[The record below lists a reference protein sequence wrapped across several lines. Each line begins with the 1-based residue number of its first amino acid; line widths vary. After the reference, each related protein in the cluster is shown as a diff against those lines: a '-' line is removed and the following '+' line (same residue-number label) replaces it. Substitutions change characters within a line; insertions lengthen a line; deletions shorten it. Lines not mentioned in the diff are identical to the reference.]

1 MHPLDLE
8 LPIHLRNLHVPRV
21 SVVPGE
27 SPWPALARL
36 RAEELKFLQ
45 SCWTGVFPVI
55 LICDVV
61 DFPHTCL
68 CRDRCP
74 LIHAVQLC
82 LPGAAQSRPLPVAD
96 STLHAAC
103 RSPSRAGSRVDSE
116 TPTGLPFAQTAWDS
130 LVLVSV
136 SQHTLKRDV
145 VRPLLLWQLFMKKLW
160 KVKALVA

>member
-21 SVVPGE
+21 SVVPGG

-68 CRDRCP
+68 CRNRCP
-74 LIHAVQLC
+74 LIHTVQLC

-96 STLHAAC
+96 STLCTLPAAA
-103 RSPSRAGSRVDSE
+103 RRELAPE
-116 TPTGLPFAQTAWDS
+116 WTPRLPQGC
-130 LVLVSV
+130 
-136 SQHTLKRDV
+136 
-145 VRPLLLWQLFMKKLW
+145 LLLRQPETHWLLFLY
-160 KVKALVA
+160 LSIP